1 MADGGEGFSLA
12 LKHYLQ
18 TQTICT
24 KACDPYGR
32 QIMATYEWQPEN
44 KIAIIELA
52 AASGLTVIKKRER
65 NPLKTTTRGTGLLI
79 RHAIDKGAKKIYLGL
94 GGSATNDGGLGIA
107 YSLGFRCKDSTGK
120 LLAPVGE
127 QLSRIHTIIPP
138 VRIPEIRFTI
148 CCDVTNPLI
157 GKNGAAYV
165 FAPQKGARNAE
176 VEFLDKG
183 LRNLSRQIK
192 AHKGI
197 SISNVKGMG
206 AAGGAMAFLF
216 SYFPCSVK
224 LGADILIRESRIEQ
238 AIRKSDLLITG
249 EGCIDEQSLQG
260 KAISRLITLAQEHHC
275 PVMLVCGQNKLHSGR
290 HKKWRSIPVLDL
302 SAAAGSVAYSKRRT
316 IPLLTRHTKE
326 FFINKVSSFNQ
337 RVK

>member
-1 MADGGEGFSLA
+1 
-12 LKHYLQ
+12 
-18 TQTICT
+18 
-24 KACDPYGR
+24 
-32 QIMATYEWQPEN
+32 
-44 KIAIIELA
+44 
-52 AASGLTVIKKRER
+52 
-65 NPLKTTTRGTGLLI
+65 
-79 RHAIDKGAKKIYLGL
+79 
-94 GGSATNDGGLGIA
+94 
-107 YSLGFRCKDSTGK
+107 
-120 LLAPVGE
+120 
-127 QLSRIHTIIPP
+127 
-138 VRIPEIRFTI
+138 
-148 CCDVTNPLI
+148 
-157 GKNGAAYV
+157 
-165 FAPQKGARNAE
+165 
-176 VEFLDKG
+176 
-183 LRNLSRQIK
+183 
-192 AHKGI
+192 
-197 SISNVKGMG
+197 MG

-316 IPLLTRHTKE
+316 IPLLTRHIKE
-326 FFINKVSSFNQ
+326 FFINKVLSFNQ